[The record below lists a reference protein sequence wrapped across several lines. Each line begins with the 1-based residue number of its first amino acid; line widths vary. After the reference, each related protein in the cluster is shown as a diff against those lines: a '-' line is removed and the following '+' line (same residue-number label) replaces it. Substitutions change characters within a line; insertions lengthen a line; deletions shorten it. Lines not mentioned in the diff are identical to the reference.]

1 MSLCGDAGGDPRA
14 IPLLLAAGLRA
25 LSMAPARGWR
35 ETRGRGDRLALQ
47 VGIRAVAEMKPE
59 RERTDV
65 RRCVQIVLKRVLDT
79 RPSGTRHRLAIALGK
94 NRSFISQIANPV
106 YAVPIPVQHLET
118 IFEICHFTAADRR
131 EFLAA
136 YAQAHPR
143 RLDVVR
149 RPAGTRKVTLTVPDL
164 GDARRN
170 RLLDETI
177 AEIARRLAQFGDEG

>member
-1 MSLCGDAGGDPRA
+1 
-14 IPLLLAAGLRA
+14 
-25 LSMAPARGWR
+25 MA
-35 ETRGRGDRLALQ
+35 ELKQ
-47 VGIRAVAEMKPE
+47 E
-59 RERTDV
+59 RERIDSV
-65 RRCVQIVLKRVLDT
+65 GAYKGVLKRVLDT

-136 YAQAHPR
+136 YAEAHPR

-149 RPAGTRKVTLTVPDL
+149 KAAGTRKLVLTVPDL

-177 AEIARRLAQFGDEG
+177 AEIARRLARFSDDQ

>member
-1 MSLCGDAGGDPRA
+1 
-14 IPLLLAAGLRA
+14 
-25 LSMAPARGWR
+25 MA
-35 ETRGRGDRLALQ
+35 EL
-47 VGIRAVAEMKPE
+47 KPE
-59 RERTDV
+59 RPRADTV
-65 RRCVQIVLKRVLDT
+65 GAYKGVLKRVLET

-131 EFLAA
+131 EFVAA

-149 RPAGTRKVTLTVPDL
+149 KPAGTRKVTLTLPDL

-177 AEIARRLAQFGDEG
+177 AEIARRMAQISGEE

>member
-1 MSLCGDAGGDPRA
+1 
-14 IPLLLAAGLRA
+14 
-25 LSMAPARGWR
+25 MA
-35 ETRGRGDRLALQ
+35 EL
-47 VGIRAVAEMKPE
+47 KPE
-59 RERTDV
+59 RERTDSV
-65 RRCVQIVLKRVLDT
+65 GAYKGVLKRVLDA

-106 YAVPIPVQHLET
+106 YVVPIPVQHLEA

-136 YAQAHPR
+136 YTEAHPR

-149 RPAGTRKVTLTVPDL
+149 KPAGTRKVTLAMPDL
-164 GDARRN
+164 GNARRN

-177 AEIARRLAQFGDEG
+177 AEIARRLARFSEEE

>member
-1 MSLCGDAGGDPRA
+1 
-14 IPLLLAAGLRA
+14 
-25 LSMAPARGWR
+25 MA
-35 ETRGRGDRLALQ
+35 E
-47 VGIRAVAEMKPE
+47 VKPQ
-59 RERTDV
+59 RERADV
-65 RRCVQIVLKRVLDT
+65 VGAYKAVLKRVLDT

-118 IFEICHFTAADRR
+118 IFEICHFTATDRR

-149 RPAGTRKVTLTVPDL
+149 KPAGTRKVTLTLPDL
-164 GDARRN
+164 GDSRRN
-170 RLLDETI
+170 RQLE
-177 AEIARRLAQFGDEG
+177 EIITEMARRVAQISDED

>member
-1 MSLCGDAGGDPRA
+1 
-14 IPLLLAAGLRA
+14 
-25 LSMAPARGWR
+25 MADVKPAR
-35 ETRGRGDRLALQ
+35 DRTVT
-47 VGIRAVAEMKPE
+47 VGTYKAVL
-59 RERTDV
+59 R
-65 RRCVQIVLKRVLDT
+65 RVLDT

-136 YAQAHPR
+136 YAEAHPR

-149 RPAGTRKVTLTVPDL
+149 KAAGTRKLVLTVPDL

-177 AEIARRLAQFGDEG
+177 AEIARRLARFSDDQ

>member
-1 MSLCGDAGGDPRA
+1 MSEA
-14 IPLLLAAGLRA
+14 
-25 LSMAPARGWR
+25 
-35 ETRGRGDRLALQ
+35 
-47 VGIRAVAEMKPE
+47 KPE
-59 RERTDV
+59 RVRTDALAAYKAL
-65 RRCVQIVLKRVLDT
+65 LKRVLDT

-118 IFEICHFTAADRR
+118 IFEVCHFTAGEKR

-136 YAQAHPR
+136 YVAAHPR

-149 RPAGTRKVTLTVPDL
+149 KPAGTRKLTLTLPDL

-170 RLLDETI
+170 RGLDEAVT
-177 AEIARRLAQFGDEG
+177 EIVRRLVRLAEND

>member
-1 MSLCGDAGGDPRA
+1 MSVAKPDRERMGA
-14 IPLLLAAGLRA
+14 LAAYKA
-25 LSMAPARGWR
+25 
-35 ETRGRGDRLALQ
+35 T
-47 VGIRAVAEMKPE
+47 
-59 RERTDV
+59 
-65 RRCVQIVLKRVLDT
+65 LKRILDT

-118 IFEICHFTAADRR
+118 IFEVCHFTAGERR

-136 YAQAHPR
+136 YVEAHPR

-149 RPAGTRKVTLTVPDL
+149 KPAGTRKLTLNLPDL

-170 RLLDETI
+170 RELDEAVT
-177 AEIARRLAQFGDEG
+177 EVVRRLVRLAENN

>member
-1 MSLCGDAGGDPRA
+1 
-14 IPLLLAAGLRA
+14 
-25 LSMAPARGWR
+25 MA
-35 ETRGRGDRLALQ
+35 EL
-47 VGIRAVAEMKPE
+47 KPQ
-59 RERTDV
+59 RERTEV
-65 RRCVQIVLKRVLDT
+65 VGAYKVVLKRVLDA

-131 EFLAA
+131 EFVAA

-149 RPAGTRKVTLTVPDL
+149 KPASTRKVTLTVPDL

-177 AEIARRLAQFGDEG
+177 AEIARRMAQISDEE

>member
-1 MSLCGDAGGDPRA
+1 
-14 IPLLLAAGLRA
+14 
-25 LSMAPARGWR
+25 MA
-35 ETRGRGDRLALQ
+35 EL
-47 VGIRAVAEMKPE
+47 KPE
-59 RERTDV
+59 RERIDSV
-65 RRCVQIVLKRVLDT
+65 GAYKGVLKRVLDT

-136 YAQAHPR
+136 YAEAHPR

-149 RPAGTRKVTLTVPDL
+149 KAAGTRKLVLTVPDL

-177 AEIARRLAQFGDEG
+177 AEIARHLARFSDDQ